1 MIGIDFFV
9 SLLIVVNIFL
19 FIVLLW
25 IQSRYRNLLNQY
37 VKLDAMLYEYL
48 SKYNDL
54 IIKYSNSM
62 KHKKNELDEELEQ
75 HKYINS
81 ELEKIKLMTQEQIEL
96 SSHLDRPSTGPTHS
110 LYKNELVQRI
120 KDIEEEKILIL
131 KKISDKKL
139 NPIIRIFNHD
149 TKKYNKIKLSEL
161 IDKMIKESVII
172 DDNTSIK
179 KTNLKLVVN
188 KEDDDDRSSKKIS
201 KFRPK
206 EK

>member
-62 KHKKNELDEELEQ
+62 KYKKNELDEELEQ